1 MMMLTILEFITYYG
15 IGFFSGV
22 KWYGVEW
29 YDPKLY
35 EDNIFVDITDVINQ
49 GLFIASQ
56 SQILERSPME
66 VWGNILLNGTDV
78 LTITAVFGYLMQ
90 KFIVTQ

>member
-1 MMMLTILEFITYYG
+1 MVFGYLVMGLLFVIVRFFYHILPQKSSRKNLIH
-15 IGFFSGV
+15 
-22 KWYGVEW
+22 
-29 YDPKLY
+29 
-35 EDNIFVDITDVINQ
+35 
-49 GLFIASQ
+49 A
-56 SQILERSPME
+56 LERSPME